1 MPVVRRRVKHRNAY
15 LFVSHRF
22 AFARVGADDDGE
34 AVVGCSRA
42 RASKKPTSVTF
53 FDFVE
58 DEQSPA
64 RDARSTTRDAH
75 FRARVRDAFTH
86 RR

>member
-1 MPVVRRRVKHRNAY
+1 MMV
-15 LFVSHRF
+15 
-22 AFARVGADDDGE
+22 ARLWWGV
-34 AVVGCSRA
+34 RA
-42 RASKKPTSVTF
+42 RARVTDVSYF

>member
-1 MPVVRRRVKHRNAY
+1 
-15 LFVSHRF
+15 
-22 AFARVGADDDGE
+22 
-34 AVVGCSRA
+34 VVGCSRA